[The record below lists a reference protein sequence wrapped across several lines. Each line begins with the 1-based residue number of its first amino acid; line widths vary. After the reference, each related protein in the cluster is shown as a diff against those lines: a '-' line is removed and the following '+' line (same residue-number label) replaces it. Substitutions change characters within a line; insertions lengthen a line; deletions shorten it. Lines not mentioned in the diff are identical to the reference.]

1 MVLWPTFTKAAVW
14 IRPQRPRPGP
24 ARRADWRACEG
35 TKGVSVDGELHRA
48 PAAAEPKQ
56 LRFHLFYMLGFLG
69 RHEQRLAELES
80 QDLHLEFQA
89 ILKASMAQK
98 ISRR

>member
-1 MVLWPTFTKAAVW
+1 MVLLPTFMKAAVW

-35 TKGVSVDGELHRA
+35 TEGVSNPELHRA

-69 RHEQRLAELES
+69 RHEQRLAKLES